1 MIRIYVYK
9 DDTQILCQDFQQADI
24 LIGRTSE
31 ADLLLTE
38 VGVSRRHAR
47 LYKDEDNWKISDLGA
62 SNGVYVTKPGGEPKA
77 ITSEAVSPGDQIHVE
92 QYILNFETFED
103 ESFMDMETMSGEIQE
118 LRPGD
123 RLPDEDIGP
132 ILDMDTES

>member
-9 DDTQILCQDFQQADI
+9 DDTQILCQDFQQTDV

-47 LYKDEDNWKISDLGA
+47 LFKEGDVWKISDLGA
-62 SNGVYVTKPGGEPKA
+62 SNGVYVTKPGGEPKT
-77 ITSEAVSPGDQIHVE
+77 ITSEVVAPGDQIHVE
-92 QYILNFETFED
+92 KYVLNFETFD
-103 ESFMDMETMSGEIQE
+103 DASFMEMETMSGEIQE
-118 LRPGD
+118 LRPGKTD
-123 RLPDEDIGP
+123 DTDDLGP

>member
-9 DDTQILCQDFQQADI
+9 DESQILCQDFQQADI

-47 LYKDEDNWKISDLGA
+47 LYKEEDDWKISDLGA
-62 SNGVYVTKPGGEPKA
+62 SNGVYVTKPGAKPKA
-77 ITSEAVSPGDQIHVE
+77 ITSETVCPGDQIHVE

-103 ESFMDMETMSGEIQE
+103 ESFMEMETMSGEIQE